1 MLNNQS
7 GALINLAWGTGL
19 GIHAGHRLRLSRPP
33 SETKRFGLSSSGIF
47 QVNLKMVA
55 TGVRNSGLVFAA
67 SGVASGAGRACMM
80 KSLGLGL
87 AIILLAP
94 GVCSSGVLTE
104 SDLKKVEDIKPLF
117 QNLMGDLVQTSKR
130 PDISSADADCVKSTI
145 RELLQISDELSSYE
159 YLITIETEMTDF
171 GDNNSM
177 RGIVR
182 FAIEKSN
189 TILTAERKR
198 LAQLSDQCTRFPLSF
213 GKTQQALQFIDTT
226 TNILNSIQAH
236 L

>member
-1 MLNNQS
+1 
-7 GALINLAWGTGL
+7 
-19 GIHAGHRLRLSRPP
+19 
-33 SETKRFGLSSSGIF
+33 
-47 QVNLKMVA
+47 MVA
-55 TGVRNSGLVFAA
+55 TGIRNSGLMFAA
-67 SGVASGAGRACMM
+67 FGAASGAGRACM

-94 GVCSSGVLTE
+94 GVCSSGVLTD

-130 PDISSADADCVKSTI
+130 SDISSGDADCVKSTI

-159 YLITIETEMTDF
+159 YLITIEREMTDF
-171 GDNNSM
+171 GDKNPM
-177 RGIVR
+177 RGIVK
-182 FAIEKSN
+182 FAVEKSN
-189 TILTAERKR
+189 SILADERKR
-198 LAQLSDQCTRFPLSF
+198 LAQLSDQCARFPLSF

-226 TNILNSIQAH
+226 TNVLNSIQAR

>member
-1 MLNNQS
+1 M
-7 GALINLAWGTGL
+7 
-19 GIHAGHRLRLSRPP
+19 
-33 SETKRFGLSSSGIF
+33 RFGLSSCNIF
-47 QVNLKMVA
+47 RVSPKMAA
-55 TGVRNSGLVFAA
+55 TGVKNSVLMFAA
-67 SGVASGAGRACMM
+67 FGGASTCRSMPGSTFVVRSWSGARRATM

-87 AIILLAP
+87 AILLLAP
-94 GVCSSGVLTE
+94 RVCSSGILTE
-104 SDLKKVEDIKPLF
+104 GDFKKVEDIKPLF

-130 PDISSADADCVKSTI
+130 PDISDGDADCVKSTI

-159 YLITIETEMTDF
+159 YLIAIEREMTDV
-171 GDNNSM
+171 GDNNQM
-177 RGIVR
+177 RGIVK

-189 TILTAERKR
+189 TILAGERKR

-226 TNILNSIQAH
+226 TNILNSIQAR